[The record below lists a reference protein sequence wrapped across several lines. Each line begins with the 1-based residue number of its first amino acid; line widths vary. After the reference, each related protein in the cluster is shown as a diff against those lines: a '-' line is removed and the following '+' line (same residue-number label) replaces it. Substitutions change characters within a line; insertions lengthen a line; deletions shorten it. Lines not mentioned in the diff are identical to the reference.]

1 MRLRD
6 QYRGSLPVD
15 LPQRLYNGGVKV
27 TAGASLDLG
36 QCVFDAPGRPVR
48 TVVGERIEKIG
59 DGDDACLEGNALPR
73 HPIRITGSIPPFVV
87 AARDAMGKPHQLG
100 PS

>member
-36 QCVFDAPGRPVR
+36 QCVFDLYCSLWDEQNES
-48 TVVGERIEKIG
+48 ER
-59 DGDDACLEGNALPR
+59 
-73 HPIRITGSIPPFVV
+73 
-87 AARDAMGKPHQLG
+87 
-100 PS
+100 